1 MTTALELAWDVAY
14 QHHTLWATG
23 HDPYNTHKTN

>member
-1 MTTALELAWDVAY
+1 MTTLELAWDVAY
-14 QHHTLWATG
+14 QQHITWATG